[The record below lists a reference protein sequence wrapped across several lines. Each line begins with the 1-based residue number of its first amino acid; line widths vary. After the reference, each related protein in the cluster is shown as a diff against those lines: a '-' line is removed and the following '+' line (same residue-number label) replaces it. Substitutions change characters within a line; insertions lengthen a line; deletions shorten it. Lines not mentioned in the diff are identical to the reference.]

1 MVLVPVP
8 ARGSLRKLATVD
20 RLTARAE
27 SLLEHG
33 RRAII
38 GIVGAPG
45 SGKTTLAA
53 MLESRLNA
61 GCEPSAPRC
70 RMVPMDG
77 FHLSDAVLRRL
88 GRLDRKGA
96 IDTFDGWGYR
106 SLLERVRSEV
116 DHPVFAPSFE
126 RDLEQPIA
134 AGIMVEPSVRIVIT
148 EGNYLLMG
156 SDPWPRVRAAL
167 DEVWFCELPAAL
179 RFERLVARHIEFG
192 KAPEQ
197 ARRWVEEVDE
207 PNARA
212 VEATAGGAD
221 LVVEMP
227 T

>member
-1 MVLVPVP
+1 
-8 ARGSLRKLATVD
+8 VD
-20 RLTARAE
+20 HLTARAE
-27 SLLEHG
+27 RLLEHE
-33 RRAII
+33 RRVLI

-53 MLESRLNA
+53 TLEGALNA

-96 IDTFDGWGYR
+96 IDTFDAWGYR

-116 DHPVFAPSFE
+116 DHLVFAPSFE

-134 AGIMVEPSVRIVIT
+134 AGTMIEPSVQIVVT
-148 EGNYLLMG
+148 EGNYLLME
-156 SDPWPRVRAAL
+156 SDPWPLVRATL
-167 DEVWFCELPAAL
+167 DEVWFCKLPPVV

-192 KAPEQ
+192 KPPER

-212 VEATAGGAD
+212 VEATAGRAD

-227 T
+227 V

>member
-1 MVLVPVP
+1 
-8 ARGSLRKLATVD
+8 
-20 RLTARAE
+20 
-27 SLLEHG
+27 
-33 RRAII
+33 
-38 GIVGAPG
+38 
-45 SGKTTLAA
+45 
-53 MLESRLNA
+53 
-61 GCEPSAPRC
+61 
-70 RMVPMDG
+70 MDG

-197 ARRWVEEVDE
+197 ARRWVEAVDE